1 MVKFD
6 EYIVEFK
13 KYQVKEKEQKSHKLS
28 GVVLICNNKI
38 LLVRPKKFKKKEKK
52 WSIPKGH
59 IEDDMGKIK
68 TAIAELRE
76 EAGIKITKK
85 QINSSDKFVIEY
97 EKSGIKKNL
106 TCYVVDI
113 EYGDINIKLVNDMIL
128 KNFLKNEIV
137 EAGFFSKKDA
147 VELIEDNQLD
157 ILKILK

>member
-13 KYQVKEKEQKSHKLS
+13 KYQQKETKSHKLS

-38 LLVRPKKFKKKEKK
+38 LLVRPKKFKNKDKK

-59 IEDDMGKIK
+59 IDDDMSKIK
-68 TAIAELRE
+68 TAISELRE
-76 EAGIKITKK
+76 EAGIKISKK
-85 QINSSDKFVIEY
+85 QIKSSDKFVIEY
-97 EKSGIKKNL
+97 KKSGVNKNL

-113 EYGDINIKLVNDMIL
+113 EYEDINIKLVNNMIL
-128 KNFLKNEIV
+128 KNFIKNEIF
-137 EAGFFSKKDA
+137 EAGFFSKKA
-147 VELIEDNQLD
+147 AEYLIEVNQLD

>member
-13 KYQVKEKEQKSHKLS
+13 KYKEKEAKYHKLS

-59 IEDDMGKIK
+59 IEDDISKIK
-68 TAIAELRE
+68 TAIIELRE

-97 EKSGIKKNL
+97 EKSGVNKHL

-128 KNFLKNEIV
+128 KNFLKNEIF
-137 EAGFFSKKDA
+137 EAGFFTKKSA
-147 VELIEDNQLD
+147 EQLIEDNQLD

>member
-1 MVKFD
+1 MINFD
-6 EYIVEFK
+6 EYITELK
-13 KYQVKEKEQKSHKLS
+13 SNKQKTHKLS

-59 IEDDMGKIK
+59 VEDDMSIIK
-68 TAIAELRE
+68 TAIIELRE
-76 EAGIKITKK
+76 EAGIKLSKK
-85 QINSSDKFVIEY
+85 QMKSSDKFVIKY
-97 EKSGIKKNL
+97 EKSGVNKIL

-128 KNFLKNEIV
+128 KNFLKNEII
-137 EAGFFSKKDA
+137 EAGFFSKEDA
-147 VELIEDNQLD
+147 EKLIESQQLE

>member
-1 MVKFD
+1 MITFD

-13 KYQVKEKEQKSHKLS
+13 KYQQKPTEYHKLS

-59 IEDDMGKIK
+59 VEDDMSKIK
-68 TAIAELRE
+68 TAIVELRE
-76 EAGIKITKK
+76 EAGIKISKK

-97 EKSGIKKNL
+97 EKSGVNKNL
-106 TCYVVDI
+106 TCFIVDI
-113 EYGDINIKLVNDMIL
+113 EYKDINIKLVNDMIL
-128 KNFLKNEIV
+128 KNFLKNEII
-137 EAGFFSKKDA
+137 EAGFFSKKA
-147 VELIEDNQLD
+147 AESLIENNQLD

>member
-13 KYQVKEKEQKSHKLS
+13 KYQEKEVKSHKLS

-59 IEDDMGKIK
+59 IEDDMSKIK
-68 TAIAELRE
+68 TAITELRE
-76 EAGIKITKK
+76 EAGIKIAKK

-97 EKSGIKKNL
+97 QKSGVNKNL

-113 EYGDINIKLVNDMIL
+113 EYIDINIKLVNDMIL

-137 EAGFFSKKDA
+137 EAGFFTKKA
-147 VELIEDNQLD
+147 AEELIEDNQLD

>member
-1 MVKFD
+1 MINFD
-6 EYIVEFK
+6 EYITELK
-13 KYQVKEKEQKSHKLS
+13 SNKQKTHKLS

-59 IEDDMGKIK
+59 VEDDMSIIK
-68 TAIAELRE
+68 TAIIELRE
-76 EAGIKITKK
+76 EAGIKLSKK
-85 QINSSDKFVIEY
+85 QMKSSDKFVIKY
-97 EKSGIKKNL
+97 EKSGVNKIL

-128 KNFLKNEIV
+128 KNFLKNEII
-137 EAGFFSKKDA
+137 EAGFFSKEDA
-147 VELIEDNQLD
+147 EKLIEPQQLE